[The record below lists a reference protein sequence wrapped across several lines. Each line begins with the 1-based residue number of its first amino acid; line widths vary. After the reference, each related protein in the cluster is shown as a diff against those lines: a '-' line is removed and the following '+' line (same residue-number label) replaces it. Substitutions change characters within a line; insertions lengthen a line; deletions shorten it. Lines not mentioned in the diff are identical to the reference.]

1 MSNELMVIEVT
12 DDMAPV
18 VYVAGGLD
26 KYFDMVKDAVSG
38 EVPDLTT
45 KKGRDR
51 IASLAAQVSRSK
63 TAVEKPGRAYLK
75 RLKEMPKTVEAELR
89 EWVNNCDNLRDEVR
103 RPLTEWEE

>member
-1 MSNELMVIEVT
+1 MRAVNLTSYISIDPVHGPIVMMQI

-63 TAVEKPGRAYLK
+63 TAVEKPEQAIQL
-75 RLKEMPKTVEAELR
+75 MA
-89 EWVNNCDNLRDEVR
+89 
-103 RPLTEWEE
+103 